1 MTVVEDGVAMLLSL
15 TGNFRFGLRFGAV
28 SVDTSSFIQRGM
40 MTHTVAWRATWCSSA
55 TQS

>member
-28 SVDTSSFIQRGM
+28 RVDTSSFIQRGM